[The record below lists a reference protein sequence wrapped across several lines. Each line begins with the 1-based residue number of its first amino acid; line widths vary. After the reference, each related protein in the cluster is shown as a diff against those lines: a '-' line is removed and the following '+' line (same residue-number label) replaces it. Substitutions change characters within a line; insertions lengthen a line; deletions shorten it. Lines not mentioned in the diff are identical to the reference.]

1 VTTCAVCRRHLL
13 AGEGFRYWQ
22 VRVEAPGGRVVCLLC
37 EQEAAREG
45 WRRSTQSVRH
55 ENAVG
60 LRNTVRRVA

>member
-1 VTTCAVCRRHLL
+1 MTMCAVCRRHLL

-22 VRVEAPGGRVVCLLC
+22 VRHEGPNGRVVCLLC
-37 EQEAAREG
+37 ESEAFREG
-45 WRRSTQSVRH
+45 WQRTADPLSH

>member
-13 AGEGFRYWQ
+13 AGESFRHWQ
-22 VRVEAPGGRVVCLLC
+22 VRHEGPGGRIVCLLC

-45 WRRSTQSVRH
+45 WQRSREPVRH

-60 LRNTVRRVA
+60 LRNSVRRVA